1 MTKANQLAEKI
12 FKNWP
17 AKILCFICAV
27 FLYMFHQSVMVEKR
41 SFVIPLE
48 IVQDGIVM
56 PVGDYTKNVT
66 VIVRA
71 NTEEITSVHT
81 SQIKAYVN
89 LNNITKS
96 GEYSLPVNI
105 SLAEELMVYDPFEI
119 KVKPESVKINV
130 EKKASKFISV
140 KPSIVGEPAHG
151 YKVSDIKIEPSYI
164 EIAGPESMLMEID
177 ELGTDVID
185 INKATTKQF
194 ARVSGFELSKIIELK
209 DENEYNVEII
219 IEPVVMEK
227 KFEGFKIQPISLSE
241 DFELMNTL
249 PTANLV
255 LQGIV
260 PMLETFNLNAYSV
273 QVDLSSIK
281 EEGTYELPVKYVF
294 PSYFKL
300 IRKSVDKVTV
310 DIKKIVK
317 EENTEEENLLENNT
331 QENNTQENIEKP
343 EIKQ

>member
-1 MTKANQLAEKI
+1 MTKANQLAEKLL
-12 FKNWP
+12 KNWP
-17 AKILCFICAV
+17 VKIICFIFAV
-27 FLYMFHQSVMVEKR
+27 FLYIFHQSVMVEKR

-56 PVGDYTKNVT
+56 PVGDYSKNVT

-105 SLAEELMVYDPFEI
+105 SLSEELMVYDPFEI

-130 EKKASKFISV
+130 EKKLSKFISV
-140 KPSIVGEPAHG
+140 KPSIIGEPAHG
-151 YKVSDIKIEPSYI
+151 YKVSDVKIEPSYI
-164 EIAGPESMLMEID
+164 EISGPESMLQEIN
-177 ELGTDVID
+177 ELRTDVID
-185 INKATTKQF
+185 INKSTAKQT
-194 ARVSGFELSKIIELK
+194 AKVSGLELSKIIELK
-209 DENEYNVEII
+209 NENEYNVEII
-219 IEPVVMEK
+219 IEPIIMEK

-241 DFELMNTL
+241 DFELLSTL

-300 IRKSVDKVTV
+300 INKSVDKVTV
-310 DIKKIVK
+310 EIKKIEK
-317 EENTEEENLLENNT
+317 EENTEEENL
-331 QENNTQENIEKP
+331 QENNTLENIEKT